1 MNCLLIKKNCDLV
14 HKKLDNELYY
24 LCGFKNSDN
33 FGLRFTWHYNNY
45 FITLYSKSLGNA
57 GNENKYDLPPPLDN
71 KLFFGNIIIIAHKN
85 KNPNN
90 KNILN
95 FTIDDWNKF
104 YNHAFGGFEDI
115 NDTSEEEEEEEEI
128 LLKYL
133 TNTGYSK
140 ESGFIVGD
148 NEDIELLSD
157 YSEEIMNDSD
167 YYISDSEDEDEEDE
181 EEDEDEE
188 DEDEDEED
196 EEDEDEEDEDEE
208 EDEEEEEDEKEDEN
222 EEDDEEEE
230 DENEEDDEEEEEDE
244 KEELKKKESIDI
256 SNNIDIIINEIIDNN
271 KS

>member
-33 FGLRFTWHYNNY
+33 FGLRFTWYYNNY
-45 FITLYSKSLGNA
+45 FISLYSKSLGNA

-71 KLFFGNIIIIAHKN
+71 KLYFGNIIIIAHKN

-95 FTIDDWNKF
+95 FTLDDWNKF
-104 YNHAFGGFEDI
+104 YNYAFGGFEDI
-115 NDTSEEEEEEEEI
+115 NDTSDEEEEEVI
-128 LLKYL
+128 PLKFL
-133 TNTGYSK
+133 TETGYSK
-140 ESGFIVGD
+140 ESGFIADD

-167 YYISDSEDEDEEDE
+167 YYISDSENGEETEDESEQEDEDESEQEDE
-181 EEDEDEE
+181 EENQHKDKDEDETN
-188 DEDEDEED
+188 
-196 EEDEDEEDEDEE
+196 
-208 EDEEEEEDEKEDEN
+208 EKI
-222 EEDDEEEE
+222 
-230 DENEEDDEEEEEDE
+230 
-244 KEELKKKESIDI
+244 KELEKKESIDI
-256 SNNIDIIINEIIDNN
+256 SNNIDIIINEIIDKD

>member
-45 FITLYSKSLGNA
+45 FISLYSKSLGNA

-71 KLFFGNIIIIAHKN
+71 KLYFGNIIIIAHKN

-95 FTIDDWNKF
+95 FTLDDWNKF
-104 YNHAFGGFEDI
+104 YNYAFGGFEDI
-115 NDTSEEEEEEEEI
+115 NDTSEEEEEEEEEVI
-128 LLKYL
+128 PLKYL
-133 TNTGYSK
+133 TETGYSK
-140 ESGFIVGD
+140 ESGFIADD

-167 YYISDSEDEDEEDE
+167 YYISDSENGEETEDEDDEDESEQ
-181 EEDEDEE
+181 EDEDESE
-188 DEDEDEED
+188 QEDGEESEQEDEDQNQHEDKDEDEDETN
-196 EEDEDEEDEDEE
+196 
-208 EDEEEEEDEKEDEN
+208 EKI
-222 EEDDEEEE
+222 
-230 DENEEDDEEEEEDE
+230 
-244 KEELKKKESIDI
+244 KELEKKESIDI
-256 SNNIDIIINEIIDNN
+256 SNNIDIIINEIIDKD

>member
-14 HKKLDNELYY
+14 HKKFNNELYY

-45 FITLYSKSLGNA
+45 FISLYSKSLGNA

-71 KLFFGNIIIIAHKN
+71 KLYFGNIIIIAHKN

-95 FTIDDWNKF
+95 FTLDDWNKF
-104 YNHAFGGFEDI
+104 YNYAFGGFEDI
-115 NDTSEEEEEEEEI
+115 NDTSDEEEEEVI
-128 LLKYL
+128 PLKFL
-133 TNTGYSK
+133 TETGYSK
-140 ESGFIVGD
+140 ESGFIADD

-167 YYISDSEDEDEEDE
+167 YYISDSENGEETEDESEQEDEDESEQEDE
-181 EEDEDEE
+181 EESEQEDEDQSQHEDK
-188 DEDEDEED
+188 DEDEDETN
-196 EEDEDEEDEDEE
+196 
-208 EDEEEEEDEKEDEN
+208 EKI
-222 EEDDEEEE
+222 
-230 DENEEDDEEEEEDE
+230 
-244 KEELKKKESIDI
+244 KELEKKESIDI
-256 SNNIDIIINEIIDNN
+256 SNNIDIIINEIIDKD